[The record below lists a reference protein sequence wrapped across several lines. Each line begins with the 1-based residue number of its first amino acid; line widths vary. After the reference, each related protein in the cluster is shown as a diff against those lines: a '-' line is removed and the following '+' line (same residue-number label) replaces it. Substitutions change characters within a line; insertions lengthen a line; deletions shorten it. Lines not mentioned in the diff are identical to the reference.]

1 MSIGEWFN
9 AYLEA
14 EYRVLIE
21 EQRKAANRKSRY
33 AIQKQYPPTLLDH
46 KERTMNDLKPLARY
60 LSPILI
66 AVSILIVIFI
76 FIHVPSSA
84 DYPFIAIMLALVA
97 IWLQGVT
104 KT

>member
-1 MSIGEWFN
+1 
-9 AYLEA
+9 
-14 EYRVLIE
+14 
-21 EQRKAANRKSRY
+21 
-33 AIQKQYPPTLLDH
+33 
-46 KERTMNDLKPLARY
+46 MNDLKPLARY

-76 FIHVPSSA
+76 FIHLPGSA
-84 DYPFIAIMLALVA
+84 DYQFMAIMLALVA